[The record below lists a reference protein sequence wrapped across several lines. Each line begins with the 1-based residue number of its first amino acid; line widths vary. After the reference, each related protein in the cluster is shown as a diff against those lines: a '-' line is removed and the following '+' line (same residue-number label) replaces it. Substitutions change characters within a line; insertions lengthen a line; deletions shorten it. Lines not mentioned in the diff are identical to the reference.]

1 METQHFLTIM
11 HQTFR
16 EFWKGYKP
24 GFNIKFYIWWFHSDD
39 NAVFF
44 AAINLLKLILKY
56 TSREMGIVVQSEEH
70 FDAQLKSAGQKLV
83 VVDFYADWCG
93 PCRMIAPK
101 LEAMAQEFKDEIVV
115 LKVCILMCNGSI
127 S

>member
-1 METQHFLTIM
+1 
-11 HQTFR
+11 
-16 EFWKGYKP
+16 
-24 GFNIKFYIWWFHSDD
+24 
-39 NAVFF
+39 
-44 AAINLLKLILKY
+44 
-56 TSREMGIVVQSEEH
+56 MGIVVQSEEH